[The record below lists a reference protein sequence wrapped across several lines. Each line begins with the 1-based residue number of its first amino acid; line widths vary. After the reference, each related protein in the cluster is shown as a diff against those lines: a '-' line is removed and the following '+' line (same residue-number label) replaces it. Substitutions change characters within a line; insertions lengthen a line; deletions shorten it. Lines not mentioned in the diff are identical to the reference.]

1 MYLIGVVLMAAIDP
15 SRFRLSSKLGT
26 RSSARLPRPKAG
38 ERFLKGPIP
47 MDWLSAAARLP
58 GKSLH
63 VAIAIWFTASL
74 NKSATVPLSN
84 LAGLP
89 FGLDRNA
96 KYRALKWLEDE
107 SLVSIERKLGRSP
120 VVTLLEFRR
129 NHDS

>member
-1 MYLIGVVLMAAIDP
+1 
-15 SRFRLSSKLGT
+15 
-26 RSSARLPRPKAG
+26 
-38 ERFLKGPIP
+38 

-120 VVTLLEFRR
+120 VVTLLEYGSD
-129 NHDS
+129 HAKD

>member
-1 MYLIGVVLMAAIDP
+1 MTPIDP
-15 SRFRLSSKLGT
+15 SHYRLTGKRVK
-26 RSSARLPRPKAG
+26 RSSAQLPRPRAG

-47 MDWLSAAARLP
+47 MDWLSTAARLP

-63 VAIAIWFTASL
+63 VAIAVWFTASL

-96 KYRALKWLEDE
+96 KYRALAWLEE
-107 SLVSIERKLGRSP
+107 AGLIEVERKLGRAP
-120 VVTLLEFRR
+120 IVTLLGSNNGTKASE
-129 NHDS
+129 

>member
-1 MYLIGVVLMAAIDP
+1 MAPIDP
-15 SRFRLSSKLGT
+15 SRFRLSSRLGT
-26 RSSARLPRPKAG
+26 RSSTRLPRPKAG

-96 KYRALKWLEDE
+96 KYRALKWLELEGLISVD
-107 SLVSIERKLGRSP
+107 RNPGRSP
-120 VVTLLEFRR
+120 IVTLMGS
-129 NHDS
+129 HDTTQADE

>member
-1 MYLIGVVLMAAIDP
+1 MASINA
-15 SRFRLSSKLGT
+15 SRLRIKTSFNS
-26 RSSARLPRPKAG
+26 RSSTRLPRPKAG

-58 GKSLH
+58 VKALH

-89 FGLDRNA
+89 FGLDRKR
-96 KYRALKWLEDE
+96 KYRALKWREDE
-107 SLVSIERKLGRSP
+107 NLVSIERKLGRSP
-120 VVTLLEFRR
+120 VVTLLEFRSD
-129 NHDS
+129 HDS

>member
-1 MYLIGVVLMAAIDP
+1 MTPIDP
-15 SRFRLSSKLGT
+15 SRFRLSSRLGT
-26 RSSARLPRPKAG
+26 RSSTRLPRPKAG

-129 NHDS
+129 DHGDG

>member
-1 MYLIGVVLMAAIDP
+1 MAPFDP
-15 SRFRLSSKLGT
+15 SRFRLPRKLGT
-26 RSSARLPRPKAG
+26 QSSRRLPRPKAG

-120 VVTLLEFRR
+120 VVTLLEYGSD
-129 NHDS
+129 HDS

>member
-1 MYLIGVVLMAAIDP
+1 MTPFDP
-15 SRFRLSSKLGT
+15 SRIRLPSKLSA
-26 RSSARLPRPKAG
+26 RSGSRLPRPKTG

-96 KYRALKWLEDE
+96 KYRALKWLEEADLIE
-107 SLVSIERKLGRSP
+107 VERKLGRAP
-120 VVTLLEFRR
+120 IVTLLEFRSD
-129 NHDS
+129 HDDR

>member
-1 MYLIGVVLMAAIDP
+1 MTPIDPAHYRLIGQ
-15 SRFRLSSKLGT
+15 KGK
-26 RSSARLPRPKAG
+26 RSTTRLPRPRAG

-47 MDWLSAAARLP
+47 MDWLSTAARLP

-63 VAIAIWFTASL
+63 VAIAVWFTASL

-96 KYRALKWLEDE
+96 KYRALAWLEE
-107 SLVSIERKLGRSP
+107 AGLIEVERKLGRAP
-120 VVTLLEFRR
+120 IVTLLGSHNETEP
-129 NHDS
+129 NE

>member
-1 MYLIGVVLMAAIDP
+1 MAPFDP
-15 SRFRLSSKLGT
+15 SRFRLQSKLGT
-26 RSSARLPRPKAG
+26 QSSKRIPRPKAG

-120 VVTLLEFRR
+120 VVTLLEYGSD
-129 NHDS
+129 HDS